1 MEGFR
6 KLGRKWDLVAL
17 NLTRFCLPFEISC
30 PSLSLKK
37 ILYQDKLQAKQKKIE
52 QIWRISVNE
61 YDWLSE
67 NRISWIRKR
76 RIVGE
81 KQNLE
86 GHCC

>member
-37 ILYQDKLQAKQKKIE
+37 ILYQDKLQAKQKKMSRFGGYQQMSMTGYLKIG
-52 QIWRISVNE
+52 
-61 YDWLSE
+61 YLGSE
-67 NRISWIRKR
+67 R
-76 RIVGE
+76 GG
-81 KQNLE
+81 L
-86 GHCC
+86 